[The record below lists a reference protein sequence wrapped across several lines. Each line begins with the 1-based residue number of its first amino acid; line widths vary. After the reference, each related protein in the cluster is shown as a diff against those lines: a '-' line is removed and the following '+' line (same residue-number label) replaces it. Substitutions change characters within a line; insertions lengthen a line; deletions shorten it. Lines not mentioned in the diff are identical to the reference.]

1 MAGAGEELD
10 IVHELSVIKDT
21 EAHAT
26 FSFDYGYFGDAVR
39 ANIHSALLK
48 IDEVIGF
55 TPSGGGEIPL
65 PSDIVIQFYRIGSS
79 GVAAI
84 HSPATDSESVV
95 GIMDLENCLPIDD
108 PGFEFEE
115 FDPIEEGE

>member
-1 MAGAGEELD
+1 MANEELD
-10 IVHELSVIKDT
+10 IVHELAVIRDQ
-21 EAHAT
+21 EAHST

-65 PSDIVIQFYRIGSS
+65 PSDVVLEFVQFGFA

-95 GIMDLENCLPIDD
+95 GIMDLENCLTIDD